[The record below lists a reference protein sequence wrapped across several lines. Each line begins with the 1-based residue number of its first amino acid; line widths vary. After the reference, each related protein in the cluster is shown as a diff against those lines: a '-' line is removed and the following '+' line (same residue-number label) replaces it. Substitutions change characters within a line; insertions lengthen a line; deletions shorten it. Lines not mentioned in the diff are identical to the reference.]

1 MNKKFVSLGVI
12 LLIAG
17 LLVAFSYSSQSG
29 KQAGTLSRQNII
41 IAPNSLVYS
50 PIVLNKTDVVYV
62 VYTSDNVPINFYL
75 VNSYAFSGIRQN
87 ITKGYL
93 PGNFISDYSGRG
105 LYIAIKNSSHGIFP
119 YTSNFSSDGFSAP
132 TYYNGTEI
140 LGVGTYYMIYAN
152 SGNVPSNITFGYV
165 LPNTAIINETQ
176 NFVSSGMGVYGSVSA
191 LLFMGGIILIVW
203 GVIAE
208 GKEKDESKYKEE
220 EIQKM
225 YKQIEGRHTS
235 EQDNSGTRIKTRNK
249 KARRKNGRRTSR
261 KDLE

>member
-1 MNKKFVSLGVI
+1 MNKRFVSLGVI

-17 LLVAFSYSSQSG
+17 LLVAFSYSSQGG

-50 PIVLNKTDVVYV
+50 PIILNKTDVVYV
-62 VYTSDNVPINFYL
+62 VYTSDNVPVNFYL

-105 LYIAIKNSSHGIFP
+105 LYIAIKNSSRGIFP
-119 YTSNFSSDGFSAP
+119 YVSNFSKDGFSVP

-140 LGVGTYYMIYAN
+140 LGSGTYYMIYAN

-176 NFVSSGMGVYGSVSA
+176 NFVSSGMSVYGSASA
-191 LLFMGGIILIVW
+191 LLFLGGIILIVW

-208 GKEKDESKYKEE
+208 GKEKNEPKYKEE
-220 EIQKM
+220 EIQKA
-225 YKQIEGRHTS
+225 YKQIERRYSSKGGGSATK
-235 EQDNSGTRIKTRNK
+235 IKTRDK
-249 KARRKNGRRTSR
+249 TAGRRNKRSSGHR
-261 KDLE
+261 S